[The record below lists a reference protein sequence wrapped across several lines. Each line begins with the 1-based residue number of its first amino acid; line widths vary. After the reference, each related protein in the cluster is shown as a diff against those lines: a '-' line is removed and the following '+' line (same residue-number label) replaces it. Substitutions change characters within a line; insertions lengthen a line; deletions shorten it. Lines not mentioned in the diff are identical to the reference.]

1 MNVEGGNGFQSKLE
15 FFFLIFVEISCAAAA
30 AATEFFMSRILLSNF
45 VKKKK
50 KNSICC
56 CAVFFWSLENVMK
69 KNGTKCEK
77 FFWQFKFGTHTH
89 TVHVEFGSKQTQ
101 FERCLFGV

>member
-1 MNVEGGNGFQSKLE
+1 MTTNECGGGQRFSIKIGI
-15 FFFLIFVEISCAAAA
+15 FFLIFVEISCAAAA

-56 CAVFFWSLENVMK
+56 CAVFFL
-69 KNGTKCEK
+69 
-77 FFWQFKFGTHTH
+77 KFGKCN
-89 TVHVEFGSKQTQ
+89 EKK
-101 FERCLFGV
+101 RYKM